1 MAQILL
7 HCIGQCLLCC
17 VSDMFT
23 LVSFS
28 SRLVDGSFFLP
39 CGPGSRHASCILY

>member
-7 HCIGQCLLCC
+7 HCIGQRLLCR

-23 LVSFS
+23 LISLFG
-28 SRLVDGSFFLP
+28 RLVDGLFFLP
-39 CGPGSRHASCILY
+39 CDLGSRHASCILY